1 MHLMCVLCVYCV
13 YHVTHWKEGCH
24 VQPDGCTLFP
34 NLRFYVLLFG
44 QKCHINLMHS
54 MHVALDIVRNL
65 LGAQLSFITS
75 LMDVNSVTQYTPQP
89 EEVNNSSCVFLRN
102 VKKSPSTRMRLSSHL
117 QCTPNW
123 PQRKGQHNKE
133 LGTWLHLRFLP
144 WEAVD

>member
-1 MHLMCVLCVYCV
+1 
-13 YHVTHWKEGCH
+13 
-24 VQPDGCTLFP
+24 
-34 NLRFYVLLFG
+34 
-44 QKCHINLMHS
+44 